1 MKIYDNKKYKKN
13 TQTKN
18 KNGEICFLLS
28 QDNITMKVLPVPIK
42 QVPAPPP
49 KFINQGGYG
58 CVFHPGVTCKE
69 DGLLTDK
76 YITKIQASKD
86 TSSREKIIGEKV
98 KKIKNFAEYYA
109 PILSSCAVSLSN
121 VSDGEIK
128 KCDIIKPDALTY
140 AASKLRYV
148 GKNTL
153 LKHLLAKYTA
163 KPIGINREIVSTHK
177 ALLEGFKRLSDAG
190 IIHYDVKDNNIMC
203 EDKTGTPIII
213 DFGLSIDV
221 SEISANDYKDAFYV
235 YGPDYGPWCLE
246 IAMISYAANELKSE
260 NPVMTGGYI
269 GFGGAI
275 ESIQWMEMEV
285 KKEHIDRVIG
295 DFLKKNDAFAD
306 LITVAEREK
315 YRVSMTQY
323 YSKYIGKQWKEMVAE
338 LQTHIKSWDNYGL
351 SVCYLYIIKQL
362 KLGEAALMKSY
373 KSYLEENLLSPPAE
387 RPTCEQTMLIL
398 NELFGKVKKNEQKK
412 QQKDLLVNSRNPAV
426 QVEVKNNVWA
436 SIQRQ
441 LIIDDKMKQQRLAV
455 YE

>member
-1 MKIYDNKKYKKN
+1 
-13 TQTKN
+13 
-18 KNGEICFLLS
+18 
-28 QDNITMKVLPVPIK
+28 MKVLPVPTK

-49 KFINQGGYG
+49 KFLTQGGYG
-58 CVFHPGVTCKE
+58 CVFHPGVSCKE

-86 TSSREKIIGEKV
+86 TSSREKVIGEKV
-98 KKIKNFAEYYA
+98 KKIKNYADYYA

-121 VSDGEIK
+121 VSDSEIK

-177 ALLEGFKRLSDAG
+177 ALLDGFKRLSDAG
-190 IIHYDVKDNNIMC
+190 IIHYDVKDNNVMC

-246 IAMISYAANELKSE
+246 IAMISYAANELK
-260 NPVMTGGYI
+260 PDDHIMTGGYV
-269 GFGGAI
+269 GFGGATEPI
-275 ESIQWMEMEV
+275 KWTDMEV

-295 DFLKKNDAFAD
+295 DFIKQNDAFAD
-306 LITVAEREK
+306 LLVDVQREK
-315 YRVSMTQY
+315 YRVNMTQY
-323 YSKYIGKQWKEMVAE
+323 YSKYIGKQWKEMVTE
-338 LQTHIKSWDNYGL
+338 LQTHSKSWDNYGL
-351 SVCYLYIIKQL
+351 SVCYLYIINQL
-362 KLGEAALMKSY
+362 KLGEVALMKSY
-373 KSYLEENLLSPPAE
+373 KSYLEEIIMSLPAE
-387 RPTCEQTMLIL
+387 RPTCEQTMAKL

-412 QQKDLLVNSRNPAV
+412 QQKDLLINSRNPAV
-426 QVEVKNNVWA
+426 QAEVKNNVWT
-436 SIQRQ
+436 SIKRQ
-441 LIIDDKMKQQRLAV
+441 LIIDDKMKQQRQAI
-455 YE
+455 YA